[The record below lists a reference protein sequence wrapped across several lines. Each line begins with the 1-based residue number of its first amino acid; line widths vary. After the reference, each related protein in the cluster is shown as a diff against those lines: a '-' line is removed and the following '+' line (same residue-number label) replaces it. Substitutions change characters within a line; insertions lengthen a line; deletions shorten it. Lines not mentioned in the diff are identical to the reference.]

1 MYLFA
6 VLNMH
11 RADMDIVLMGCV
23 AVVVLGHKRVDTIP
37 TTVDQKERSGGSSS
51 SYVSG
56 SAAVSSL
63 ARSVFIPLF

>member
-1 MYLFA
+1 
-6 VLNMH
+6 MH

-23 AVVVLGHKRVDTIP
+23 AVVVLGHKRVDAIP
-37 TTVDQKERSGGSSS
+37 TNVDQRERSGGSSS

-63 ARSVFIPLF
+63 AR

>member
-1 MYLFA
+1 
-6 VLNMH
+6 MH

-37 TTVDQKERSGGSSS
+37 ATVDHPKERSGGSSS

-63 ARSVFIPLF
+63 ARLDITILF

>member
-37 TTVDQKERSGGSSS
+37 ATADPKERSGGSSS

-63 ARSVFIPLF
+63 ARLDITTLF